1 MGPKVIDSVDLCR
14 LLGALA
20 FLGIT
25 KRALKK
31 SVTSSSQTVAI
42 SFFHTDHW
50 GVGLDWDRYKIYAKA
65 MRNGCH
71 NPISVRR

>member
-25 KRALKK
+25 KRALKNP
-31 SVTSSSQTVAI
+31 SLLRRRPWLFL
-42 SFFHTDHW
+42 FFIRTI
-50 GVGLDWDRYKIYAKA
+50 GGRFGLGQK
-65 MRNGCH
+65 
-71 NPISVRR
+71 